1 MGFIKKIE
9 IENFYSIKNAI
20 SLDLESSEYM
30 IKNHSDRVIKSK
42 NENYSILNAIYGAN
56 ASGKSSIL
64 RAIIAVSQVI
74 SNSSDERLP
83 ISFKNKFNSKK
94 TLSKINLNFIVNEK
108 EYLYELTFKSVDFKN
123 IGIRNEILYLI
134 DNDKTLLFDR
144 SKKIIKNIENNIKE
158 SIFNKLNDKK
168 SLIYEFYKFDKTNEF
183 EIILNFFKII
193 KYTTNITNAYITE
206 TAPSKNRI
214 EKLLE
219 HFMQEEIF
227 GLKDFIINFLNSIG
241 LDIVNLIPTYKLDDD
256 GNKLFDSLFIKHKI
270 SKSKELEFV

>member
-83 ISFKNKFNSKK
+83 ISFKNKFKDYENKQTKK
-94 TLSKINLNFIVNEK
+94 YDL
-108 EYLYELTFKSVDFKN
+108 
-123 IGIRNEILYLI
+123 
-134 DNDKTLLFDR
+134 
-144 SKKIIKNIENNIKE
+144 
-158 SIFNKLNDKK
+158 KLNYFED
-168 SLIYEFYKFDKTNEF
+168 SPSMFQAVENGNADFLMEDYPVIAYKIKVDSNAK
-183 EIILNFFKII
+183 LKIVG
-193 KYTTNITNAYITE
+193 
-206 TAPSKNRI
+206 
-214 EKLLE
+214 EKLDTVNYGFAVKKGANADLLKK
-219 HFMQEEIF
+219 FND
-227 GLKDFIINFLNSIG
+227 GLKKFAQAIEIKDYSSETFVGMLNSLMY
-241 LDIVNLIPTYKLDDD
+241 LDVNYTITQSFTPMGRVKAKDKLKKQQNQLKAKTWKMDCHYFCI
-256 GNKLFDSLFIKHKI
+256 KLCYLVNPLEKIK
-270 SKSKELEFV
+270 